1 MKKFRN
7 YLPILLIVVASLT
20 AWMLGV
26 QKYLN
31 FDSLR
36 EHQQMLV
43 SFIDQHFVEAILLYS
58 VTYIVI
64 VWLAFPV
71 ATFLTLAGGFFF
83 GQWIG
88 TTATVLS
95 ATIGASILFISTK
108 IASQDLLDENTKP
121 WIKKMK
127 KGFQE
132 HAFTYLLTL
141 RLMPIFPFFAI
152 NIAAAVLQIPFST
165 FFFGTLIGI
174 IPGTFVYVTL
184 GIGIRDVIQQPEF
197 TPQVILD
204 PKLLIAF
211 IGLGLL
217 ALLPIIYKKFRHG

>member
-1 MKKFRN
+1 
-7 YLPILLIVVASLT
+7 
-20 AWMLGV
+20 
-26 QKYLN
+26 
-31 FDSLR
+31 
-36 EHQQMLV
+36 MLV